1 MVWDLEASASCPE
14 KGQSPSW
21 GCGEA
26 EMDMTDRDGTAFID
40 SSHPPTCLLL
50 LLVLRTPEAVERSL
64 VTTVSKSLI
73 CRVGLGTGPK
83 MLMLLDSGP
92 VSVALL
98 SHA

>member
-50 LLVLRTPEAVERSL
+50 LLVLRTLEAVERSL
-64 VTTVSKSLI
+64 VTTVSKSL
-73 CRVGLGTGPK
+73 RDAGRFNAGGQADVAGSPLY
-83 MLMLLDSGP
+83 LYDS
-92 VSVALL
+92 
-98 SHA
+98 